1 MKLDKHPSQY
11 GLKDL
16 WLGFGN
22 MGRVMALLRR
32 SRVQSRLLVFSA
44 AASFAAVLLHL
55 LAIRLLIPLAQG
67 VIRDDYLSIRDTLG
81 ITQFLHRL
89 EPRLMESPAGVFLVL
104 ASLVLLCVLVKNAA
118 DYAAARCTTRQV
130 RSAESHLRE
139 LVFERHLKFGKLYF
153 DRRNIGDIHHV
164 IIAHSQTVANQLR
177 VYHSLLSGLMGLAA
191 FTGMMLWISWKLCLV
206 AWLALPI
213 FPLVMNRLVASARDE
228 SFSWGRSIAQVRR
241 IIFNLVSCIPLVKV
255 NSTYDAEKKRFS
267 EAVREE
273 AAHQDRIDRVQ
284 AMSKPLQDLG
294 TFISLLFIA
303 FAINWAMRAEHSADL
318 PRFLVF
324 FYLVHLSIPRFA
336 VFHEFGIGSVQAQ
349 LSLKR
354 LEDALNDEGK
364 HIVPEGTER
373 WTGLRE
379 ALRVRDLDFSY
390 RPGVPVLKGLTL
402 DFPKGAT
409 TALVGPTGSGKTTVA
424 HLLLR
429 LYDCPPGTLFVDDA
443 DLRSFT
449 GASLAEAFAFA
460 GQDTLLFNDTLL
472 ANLTYGLGREVSEA
486 ELDEVLRS
494 VRLDELV
501 RRLPEGLRTRIGDSG
516 AGLSGGEKQRFS
528 LARALL
534 KRSEVLIVDEVSSS
548 LDALTEEAVQRTLE
562 RSARGRTCIVITHRL
577 ALMRS
582 ADRIAVL
589 ENGSLKALGNFEA
602 LTAPGGALHG
612 VLHAHAAAGSI
623 VTDESLNPLGLRS
636 SAPFNS

>member
-1 MKLDKHPSQY
+1 MSSDKHPSQY
-11 GLKDL
+11 GLKDI

-22 MGRVMALLRR
+22 MRRVMALLRR
-32 SRVQSRLLVFSA
+32 SRVQFRLLVLSA

-55 LAIRLLIPLAQG
+55 LAIRLLIPLTQG
-67 VIRDDYLSIRDTLG
+67 VIRNDYLSVRDSLG
-81 ITQFLHRL
+81 VTQALHRI
-89 EPRLMESPAGVFLVL
+89 EPRLMESPAGVFLAL

-130 RSAESHLRE
+130 RLAESHLRE
-139 LVFERHLKFGKLYF
+139 LVFERHLRFGKLYF

-177 VYHSLLSGLMGLAA
+177 VYQALLSGLMSLAA
-191 FTGMMLWISWKLCLV
+191 FTGMMLWISWKLSLV
-206 AWLALPI
+206 AWLVLPI
-213 FPLVMNRLVASARDE
+213 FPIAMNRLVARARDE
-228 SFSWGRSIAQVRR
+228 SFSWDRSIAQVRR

-255 NSTYDAEKKRFS
+255 NSTYGAEKERFVAS
-267 EAVREE
+267 VREE

-284 AMSKPLQDLG
+284 AMSKPLQDFGAFL
-294 TFISLLFIA
+294 SLLFIA
-303 FAINWAMRAEHSADL
+303 FAINWMMRAEHSVDL
-318 PRFLVF
+318 SHYLVF
-324 FYLVHLSIPRFA
+324 FYLVHLSVPRFS

-354 LEDALNDEGK
+354 IEAVMSDEDK
-364 HIVPEGTER
+364 HIVPEGSAR
-373 WTGLRE
+373 WAGLKD
-379 ALRVRDLDFSY
+379 ALRVRNLSFAY
-390 RPGVPVLKGLTL
+390 RPGVPVLKGLSL
-402 DFPKGAT
+402 DFPRGTT

-429 LYDCPPGTLFVDDA
+429 LYDCPPGTLFADGT
-443 DLRSFT
+443 DLREFT

-472 ANLTYGLGREVSEA
+472 ANLTYGLGRAVSQP

-494 VRLDELV
+494 VRLDGLV
-501 RRLPEGLRTRIGDSG
+501 KRLPEGLGTRVGDGG

-548 LDALTEEAVQRTLE
+548 LDTLTEEAVQEAIE
-562 RSARGRTCIVITHRL
+562 RSARGRTCVVITHRV
-577 ALMRS
+577 ALMR
-582 ADRIAVL
+582 AAGRIAVL
-589 ENGSLKALGNFEA
+589 RDGSLEA
-602 LTAPGGALHG
+602 AGGFSELTAPGGALHG
-612 VLHAHAAAGSI
+612 VLKAHAAAGSMM
-623 VTDESLNPLGLRS
+623 TEESLNPLGRRS
-636 SAPFNS
+636 SAPLSS